1 MTAEQKVRFLTSQA
15 ELIERELGTNS
26 SSFHSFKI
34 ISYFN
39 YIHTKK
45 TALSK
50 GESRKALAEKRQLE
64 KTIRD
69 MKKEANEEESNA
81 EEIARNMTRQYKC
94 MQENLLK
101 QITEAHQTIDKLKKE
116 LERSKRNVKDTEDHM
131 RKMLDEKD
139 RTIANQKLQME
150 EMSSEFAEMLK
161 ETLETMRSR
170 IEVSDSSSKRSGSGV
185 VSGVK

>member
-1 MTAEQKVRFLTSQA
+1 MIGKF
-15 ELIERELGTNS
+15 G
-26 SSFHSFKI
+26 
-34 ISYFN
+34 
-39 YIHTKK
+39 KK

-69 MKKEANEEESNA
+69 MKNEADEEESNA